1 MAVCEISIAD
11 PRSADVRGLL
21 ERHLR
26 FAYAQVP
33 PEDRHALDVEGLMDP
48 AVTFYGL
55 RVDGEL
61 LAVGALK
68 RIDDDHAELK
78 SMHTAEAARRRGLG
92 RSMLGHLLRV
102 AGARGFSR
110 VSIETGS
117 VPAFAPARELY
128 SRAGFTACGP
138 FAQYRASANTTFMTL
153 VLGSTSDRPDD
164 RLA

>member
-1 MAVCEISIAD
+1 
-11 PRSADVRGLL
+11 
-21 ERHLR
+21 
-26 FAYAQVP
+26 
-33 PEDRHALDVEGLMDP
+33 
-48 AVTFYGL
+48 
-55 RVDGEL
+55 
-61 LAVGALK
+61 
-68 RIDDDHAELK
+68 
-78 SMHTAEAARRRGLG
+78 MHTAEAARRRGLG

-110 VSIETGS
+110 ISIETGS
-117 VPAFAPARELY
+117 VPAFEPARALY